1 MATMVRWTPFGEIAL
16 MERNMRRLLE
26 GMGLAP
32 VPLPAADVYETKDE
46 FVVQLEVPGFAEE
59 ELRVEVN
66 DHLLTITGEP
76 VADKTEEEKTFRLHE
91 RLAREFV
98 RRFELP
104 PEADTTKV
112 KATFAAGV
120 LDLHVAKAREPA
132 PTRIP
137 IGQP

>member
-46 FVVQLEVPGFAEE
+46 FVVQLEVPGFEE
-59 ELRVEVN
+59 QELQVEVH
-66 DHLLTITGEP
+66 DHLLTVKGER
-76 VADKTEEEKTFRLHE
+76 VAEKAEEERTFRLHE

-120 LDLHVAKAREPA
+120 LDLHVAKAGVPVS
-132 PTRIP
+132 TKIP